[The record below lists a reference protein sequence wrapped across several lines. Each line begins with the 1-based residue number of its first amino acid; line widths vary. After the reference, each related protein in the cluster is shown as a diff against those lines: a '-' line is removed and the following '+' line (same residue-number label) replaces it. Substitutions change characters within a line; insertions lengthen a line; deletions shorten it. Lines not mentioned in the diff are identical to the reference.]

1 MPLSPLEFVNRWR
14 GTDLNELAAYQVFF
28 NGLCEL
34 VQHPKPGD
42 AGTDDATYRFE
53 YPVRKPGGQFGR
65 ADVFKKGAWVW
76 EFKDRSTRKLEGA
89 YEQLLTYRDSLE
101 NPPLLIVC
109 NLEKFLIRT
118 AFSNTPS
125 KAFEFTLEDL
135 LEPSTFELLRNAF
148 HDPERLNPKASRERV
163 TTEAAVTIGELAR
176 SLEARGVPSASA
188 SHFLMQMVFALFAED
203 ARLLPA
209 KLVTRILERTS
220 DNPER
225 ARQYLGE
232 LFHAMAHGGEVLLE
246 DVPHF
251 NGGLFTGDTPIPPL
265 EVGDLKTLRAAAQLA
280 WEEVEPSI
288 FGTLFERALD
298 PRKRAQLGAHYTSRD
313 DINRLTEPVI
323 LEPLRREWQ
332 LIRDRADAA
341 LLSNA
346 TGKVRVREVD
356 EPVTAFIAR
365 LHTLRVLD
373 PACGSGNFLYVAMQA
388 LKTLERDVIAY
399 SQSIGVGG
407 FLTLGPRQFY
417 GLEINPLA
425 HELASVVVWIGYL
438 QWMSA
443 NGYSNYGSPILERL
457 DNIRNVDA
465 LLEVTAQGVRERVW
479 PEAEFI
485 VGNPPFLGDKKMRRE
500 LGDAYVETLRKVFNG
515 RVAGQADFVCYWFE
529 KARAVIETGAT
540 KRAGLIATN
549 SIRGGASRKV
559 LERINATGAI
569 FNAWSDRDW
578 ILEGAAVRVSMVA
591 FDNGYETNK
600 KLNGESTNSI
610 GVDLFVRSNLTTAK
624 ILLENT
630 EVAFQGPVKV
640 GAFDIPSS
648 LARAWLSLP
657 NPSGKQNADV
667 VKPWVN
673 GMDIVRKPTDTW
685 IIDFGKRTESEAA
698 EYLLP
703 FDYVRQYVKPERDR
717 NNDRQRRTFW
727 WRLGRSG
734 QDLKDALALLTRYI
748 VTPRVAKHR
757 VWMYVTV
764 QTVPDSRVCA
774 VARDDDFTF
783 GVLHSRVHELWTLA
797 TCSWHGV
804 GNDPTY
810 NTQSCFETFPFPRP
824 TPAQHLEIE
833 KWAKYLNDVR
843 NALIAADGTRTLTG
857 IYNDLTTLRSSRD
870 STHPVYA
877 LLIAH
882 ERLDAAVIAVYGW
895 DAPLS
900 DDAILAKLLALNLQR
915 AAESEAAHRSTTH
928 S

>member
-1 MPLSPLEFVNRWR
+1 MPLSPLEFVDRWR

-28 NGLCEL
+28 NGLCDL

-148 HDPERLNPKASRERV
+148 HDPERLNPKATRERV

-176 SLEARGVPSASA
+176 SLEARGVSSASA

-225 ARQYLGE
+225 ARQYLGD

-246 DVPHF
+246 DVPYF
-251 NGGLFTGDTPIPPL
+251 NGGLFGSDTPIPPL
-265 EVGDLKTLRAAAQLA
+265 EVSDLKTLRSAAQLA

-298 PRKRAQLGAHYTSRD
+298 PKKRAQLGAHYTSRD
-313 DINRLTEPVI
+313 DINRITEPVI

-332 LIRDRADAA
+332 GIRDRADAA
-341 LLSNA
+341 LLSGA
-346 TGKVRVREVD
+346 TGKIRVREVD
-356 EPVTAFIAR
+356 EPVTAFISR

-373 PACGSGNFLYVAMQA
+373 PACGSGNFLYVAMQS

-417 GLEINPLA
+417 GLEVNPLA
-425 HELASVVVWIGYL
+425 FELASVVVWIGYL

-465 LLEVTAQGVRERVW
+465 LLEVTDAGVKERVW

-500 LGDAYVETLRKVFNG
+500 LGDTYVEGLRKVFNG

-529 KARAVIETGAT
+529 KARAVIESGTT

-591 FDNGYETNK
+591 FDDGSETVKFLDGLEVAAVNA
-600 KLNGESTNSI
+600 
-610 GVDLFVRSNLTTAK
+610 DLTSETDTGKAQQ
-624 ILLENT
+624 LLENAGI
-630 EVAFQGPVKV
+630 AFIGIQKG
-640 GAFDIPSS
+640 GAFDIAGD
-648 LARAWLSLP
+648 LARAWIKIP
-657 NPSGKQNADV
+657 NPNGRSNAEIL
-667 VKPWVN
+667 KPYIN
-673 GMDIVRKPTDTW
+673 GMDIVRRPSDTYL
-685 IIDFGKRTESEAA
+685 IDFNQMSELEAS
-698 EYLLP
+698 EFLVPY
-703 FDYVRQYVKPERDR
+703 DYISQHIKPERLKSRDQVSLR
-717 NNDRQRRTFW
+717 NWWLHQRSRPEMRKSTVGLNRF
-727 WRLGRSG
+727 
-734 QDLKDALALLTRYI
+734 I
-748 VTPRVAKHR
+748 VTPRVAKYR
-757 VWMYVTV
+757 TWVFVDVNTLA
-764 QTVPDSRVCA
+764 DSRIV
-774 VARDDDFTF
+774 VIARDDFHTF
-783 GVLHSRVHELWTLA
+783 GVLHSRIHEVWSLA
-797 TCSWHGV
+797 TCSWHGK

-810 NTQSCFETFPFPRP
+810 NAQSCFETFPFPRP
-824 TPAQHLEIE
+824 TQAQHLEIE

-857 IYNDLTTLRSSRD
+857 IYNDLTALRGSKD

-882 ERLDAAVIAVYGW
+882 ERLDAAVIAAYGW

-900 DDAILAKLLALNLQR
+900 DDEMLAKLLALNLER
-915 AAESEAAHRSTTH
+915 AATQNASSSA
-928 S
+928 

>member
-1 MPLSPLEFVNRWR
+1 M
-14 GTDLNELAAYQVFF
+14 
-28 NGLCEL
+28 
-34 VQHPKPGD
+34 
-42 AGTDDATYRFE
+42 
-53 YPVRKPGGQFGR
+53 
-65 ADVFKKGAWVW
+65 
-76 EFKDRSTRKLEGA
+76 
-89 YEQLLTYRDSLE
+89 
-101 NPPLLIVC
+101 
-109 NLEKFLIRT
+109 
-118 AFSNTPS
+118 
-125 KAFEFTLEDL
+125 

-148 HDPERLNPKASRERV
+148 HDPERLNPKAIRERV
-163 TTEAAVTIGELAR
+163 TAAAAVTIGELAR

-251 NGGLFTGDTPIPPL
+251 NGGLFSGDTPIPPL
-265 EVGDLKTLRAAAQLA
+265 EVSDLKTLRAAAQLS

-298 PRKRAQLGAHYTSRD
+298 PRKGAQLGAHYTSRD
-313 DINRLTEPVI
+313 DINRIVEPVI
-323 LEPLRREWQ
+323 LEPLRIEWQ
-332 LIRDRADAA
+332 TIRDRADAA
-341 LLSNA
+341 LLSGA
-346 TGKVRVREVD
+346 TGKIRVREVD
-356 EPVTAFIAR
+356 EPITAFISR

-373 PACGSGNFLYVAMQA
+373 PACGSGNFLYVAMQS

-417 GLEINPLA
+417 GLEVNPLA

-465 LLEVTAQGVRERVW
+465 LLEVTDTGAVKERVW

-500 LGDAYVETLRKVFNG
+500 LGDAYVEGLRKIFNG

-529 KARAVIETGAT
+529 KARAVIETGTT

-591 FDNGYETNK
+591 FDDSSEAVRFLDGLEVEAVNADLTAETDTGK
-600 KLNGESTNSI
+600 
-610 GVDLFVRSNLTTAK
+610 AQQ
-624 ILLENT
+624 LLENAGI
-630 EVAFQGPVKV
+630 AFIGIQKG
-640 GAFDIPSS
+640 GAFDIVGD
-648 LARAWLSLP
+648 LARAWIKIP
-657 NPSGKQNADV
+657 NPNGRSNAEV
-667 VKPWVN
+667 LKPYIN
-673 GMDIVRKPTDTW
+673 GMDIVRRPSDTYL
-685 IIDFGKRTESEAA
+685 IDFNQMSELEASEFIVPFVFVKQNVQPTRVGLKRENHA
-698 EYLLP
+698 
-703 FDYVRQYVKPERDR
+703 RQWWLHQELRPGM
-717 NNDRQRRTFW
+717 RR
-727 WRLGRSG
+727 
-734 QDLKDALALLTRYI
+734 ALANLEKYI
-748 VTPRVAKHR
+748 TTPRVAKHR
-757 VWMYVTV
+757 VFVWQAAPVLS
-764 QTVPDSRVCA
+764 DSA
-774 VARDDDFTF
+774 VVAIARDDDFTF
-783 GVLHSRVHELWTLA
+783 GVLHSRIHEVWSLKQGTSL
-797 TCSWHGV
+797 GV
-804 GNDPTY
+804 GNDPRYTPS
-810 NTQSCFETFPFPRP
+810 TCFETFPFPRP

-843 NALIAADGTRTLTG
+843 NALIAADGTRKLTG
-857 IYNDLTTLRSSRD
+857 IYNDLTALRGSRN
-870 STHPVYA
+870 STHAVYA

-882 ERLDAAVIAVYGW
+882 ERLDAAVIAAYGW
-895 DAPLS
+895 NAPLG
-900 DDAILAKLLALNLQR
+900 DDEILAKLLALNLER
-915 AAESEAAHRSTTH
+915 AAKGNFTDS
-928 S
+928 

>member
-1 MPLSPLEFVNRWR
+1 MPLSPLEFVDRWR

-28 NGLCEL
+28 NGLCDL

-76 EFKDRSTRKLEGA
+76 EFKDLRTRKLEGA

-148 HDPERLNPKASRERV
+148 HDPERLNPKAIRERV
-163 TTEAAVTIGELAR
+163 TAAAAVTIGELAR

-225 ARQYLGE
+225 ARQYLGD

-251 NGGLFTGDTPIPPL
+251 NGGLFTADTPIPPL
-265 EVGDLKTLRAAAQLA
+265 EVSDLKTLRAAAQLA

-298 PRKRAQLGAHYTSRD
+298 PKKRAQLGAHYTSRE

-332 LIRDRADAA
+332 IIRDRADAA
-341 LLSNA
+341 LLAGA
-346 TGKVRVREVD
+346 TGKIRVREVD
-356 EPVTAFIAR
+356 EPVTAFITR

-373 PACGSGNFLYVAMQA
+373 PACGSGNFLYVAMQS

-465 LLEVTAQGVRERVW
+465 LLELLPDGTMRERAW

-500 LGDAYVETLRKVFNG
+500 LGDAYVEGLRKVFDG

-529 KARAVIETGAT
+529 KARAVIESGTT

-591 FDNGYETNK
+591 FDDGSET
-600 KLNGESTNSI
+600 
-610 GVDLFVRSNLTTAK
+610 VR
-624 ILLENT
+624 LLDGL
-630 EVAFQGPVKV
+630 EVAVVNADLTSEADTGKAHQLTENAGIAFIGIQKG
-640 GAFDIPSS
+640 GAFDIAGD
-648 LARAWLSLP
+648 LARAWIKIP
-657 NPSGKQNADV
+657 NPNGRSNAEIL
-667 VKPWVN
+667 KPYIN
-673 GMDIVRKPTDTW
+673 GMDIVRRPSDTYL
-685 IIDFGKRTESEAA
+685 IDFNQMSELEAS
-698 EYLLP
+698 EFLVP
-703 FDYVRQYVKPERDR
+703 FEFVVQQVKPERMKNRDKPSL
-717 NNDRQRRTFW
+717 QFW
-727 WRLGRSG
+727 WLHQRSRPEMRCAIAN
-734 QDLKDALALLTRYI
+734 LEKYI
-748 VTPRVAKHR
+748 VTARLAKHR
-757 VWMYVTV
+757 IWNFAFQPTLS
-764 QTVPDSRVCA
+764 DSQV
-774 VARDDDFTF
+774 VVIARDDNFTF
-783 GVLHSRVHELWTLA
+783 GVLHSRIHEVWSLVMGTSLEDRPRY
-797 TCSWHGV
+797 TPS
-804 GNDPTY
+804 T
-810 NTQSCFETFPFPRP
+810 CFETFPFPRP

-833 KWAKYLNDVR
+833 KWAKYLSDVR

-857 IYNDLTTLRSSRD
+857 IYNDLTNLRGSRD

-882 ERLDAAVIAVYGW
+882 ERLDAAVIAAYGW
-895 DAPLS
+895 NAPLS
-900 DDAILAKLLALNLQR
+900 DDEILAKLLALNLER
-915 AAESEAAHRSTTH
+915 AMKSNSADG
-928 S
+928 

>member
-1 MPLSPLEFVNRWR
+1 MSLSPLEFVDRWR
-14 GTDLNELAAYQVFF
+14 GTELNELAAYQVFF

-76 EFKDRSTRKLEGA
+76 EFKDRHTRKLEGA

-148 HDPERLNPKASRERV
+148 HDPERLNPKATRERV

-246 DVPHF
+246 DVPYF
-251 NGGLFTGDTPIPPL
+251 NSGLFTGDTPIPAL
-265 EVGDLKTLRAAAQLA
+265 EVSDLKTLRAAAQLA

-298 PRKRAQLGAHYTSRD
+298 PKKRAQLGAHYTSRD

-341 LLSNA
+341 LLAGA
-346 TGKVRVREVD
+346 TGKIRVREVD
-356 EPVTAFIAR
+356 EPVTAFITR

-465 LLEVTAQGVRERVW
+465 LLEVTDTGMRERVW

-500 LGDAYVETLRKVFNG
+500 LGDAYVEGLRKIFNG

-529 KARAVIETGAT
+529 KARAVIEAGAT

-549 SIRGGASRKV
+549 SIRQSANRKV

-578 ILEGAAVRVSMVA
+578 ILEGAAVNVSIVG
-591 FDNGYETNK
+591 FDNGD
-600 KLNGESTNSI
+600 ESERFLDGKSVSQIHT
-610 GVDLFVRSNLTTAK
+610 NLTTGTDLTAARVLK
-624 ILLENT
+624 ENLDI
-630 EVAFQGPVKV
+630 AFIGVQRGGNFDVS
-640 GAFDIPSS
+640 AATAEAWLDIPN
-648 LARAWLSLP
+648 P
-657 NPSGKQNADV
+657 NSFSNRDV
-667 VKPWVN
+667 VKPYMTGSDIMQKSEGRWIVDFALMSEDQAEQYIVPFAHVVSAVKASRTELKRANHAKYWWRFQETRPGLRKALESRSRFIATSRVSKYRLFVWVN
-673 GMDIVRKPTDTW
+673 AKTILESRGIAFCLETD
-685 IIDFGKRTESEAA
+685 
-698 EYLLP
+698 
-703 FDYVRQYVKPERDR
+703 FD
-717 NNDRQRRTFW
+717 
-727 WRLGRSG
+727 
-734 QDLKDALALLTRYI
+734 
-748 VTPRVAKHR
+748 
-757 VWMYVTV
+757 
-764 QTVPDSRVCA
+764 
-774 VARDDDFTF
+774 F
-783 GVLHSRVHELWTLA
+783 GVLNSRIHTTWALHTGSTLEDRPLY
-797 TCSWHGV
+797 T
-804 GNDPTY
+804 T
-810 NTQSCFETFPFPRP
+810 TTCFETFPFPRP
-824 TPAQHLEIE
+824 TSAQHLEIE

-857 IYNDLTTLRSSRD
+857 IYNDLTMLRSARD

-882 ERLDAAVIAVYGW
+882 ERLDAAVIAAYGW
-895 DAPLS
+895 DAPLR
-900 DDAILAKLLALNLQR
+900 DDDILAKLLALNLQR
-915 AAESEAAHRSTTH
+915 SANSDSIDT
-928 S
+928 

>member
-1 MPLSPLEFVNRWR
+1 M
-14 GTDLNELAAYQVFF
+14 
-28 NGLCEL
+28 
-34 VQHPKPGD
+34 
-42 AGTDDATYRFE
+42 
-53 YPVRKPGGQFGR
+53 
-65 ADVFKKGAWVW
+65 
-76 EFKDRSTRKLEGA
+76 
-89 YEQLLTYRDSLE
+89 
-101 NPPLLIVC
+101 LIVC

-135 LEPSTFELLRNAF
+135 LEPSTFVLLRNAF
-148 HDPERLNPKASRERV
+148 HDPERLNPKAIRERV
-163 TTEAAVTIGELAR
+163 TAAAAVTIGELAR

-251 NGGLFTGDTPIPPL
+251 NGGLFSGDTPIPPL
-265 EVGDLKTLRAAAQLA
+265 EVSDLKTLRAAAQLS

-298 PRKRAQLGAHYTSRD
+298 PRKGAQLGAHYTSRD
-313 DINRLTEPVI
+313 DINRIVEPVI
-323 LEPLRREWQ
+323 LEPLRIEWQ
-332 LIRDRADAA
+332 TIRDRADAA
-341 LLSNA
+341 LLSGA
-346 TGKVRVREVD
+346 TGKIRVREVD
-356 EPVTAFIAR
+356 EPITAFISR

-373 PACGSGNFLYVAMQA
+373 PACGSGNFLYVAMQS

-417 GLEINPLA
+417 GLEVNPLA

-465 LLEVTAQGVRERVW
+465 LLEVTDTGAVKERVW

-500 LGDAYVETLRKVFNG
+500 LGDAYVEGLRKIFNG

-529 KARAVIETGAT
+529 KARAVIETGTT

-591 FDNGYETNK
+591 FDDSSEAVRFLDGLEVEAVNADLTAETDTGK
-600 KLNGESTNSI
+600 
-610 GVDLFVRSNLTTAK
+610 AQQ
-624 ILLENT
+624 LLENAGI
-630 EVAFQGPVKV
+630 AFIGIQKG
-640 GAFDIPSS
+640 GAFDIVGD
-648 LARAWLSLP
+648 LARAWIKIP
-657 NPSGKQNADV
+657 NPNGRSNAEV
-667 VKPWVN
+667 LKPYIN
-673 GMDIVRKPTDTW
+673 GMDIVRRPSDTYL
-685 IIDFGKRTESEAA
+685 IDFNQMSELEASEFIVPFVFVKQNVQPTRVGLKRENHA
-698 EYLLP
+698 
-703 FDYVRQYVKPERDR
+703 RQWWLHQELRPGM
-717 NNDRQRRTFW
+717 RR
-727 WRLGRSG
+727 
-734 QDLKDALALLTRYI
+734 ALANLEKYI
-748 VTPRVAKHR
+748 TTPRVAKHR
-757 VWMYVTV
+757 VFVWQAAPVLS
-764 QTVPDSRVCA
+764 DSA
-774 VARDDDFTF
+774 VVAIARDDDFTF
-783 GVLHSRVHELWTLA
+783 GVLHSRIHEVWSLKQGTSL
-797 TCSWHGV
+797 GV
-804 GNDPTY
+804 GNDPRYTPS
-810 NTQSCFETFPFPRP
+810 TCFETFPFPRP

-857 IYNDLTTLRSSRD
+857 IYNDLTALRGSRD
-870 STHPVYA
+870 STHAVYA

-882 ERLDAAVIAVYGW
+882 ERLDAAVIAAYGW
-895 DAPLS
+895 NAPLG
-900 DDAILAKLLALNLQR
+900 DDEILAKLLALNLER
-915 AAESEAAHRSTTH
+915 AAKGNFTDS
-928 S
+928 

>member
-28 NGLCEL
+28 NGLCDL

-42 AGTDDATYRFE
+42 AGTDDASYRFE

-76 EFKDRSTRKLEGA
+76 EFKDRNTRKLEGA

-148 HDPERLNPKASRERV
+148 HDPERLNPKAIRERV

-176 SLEARGVPSASA
+176 SLEARGVPTASA

-225 ARQYLGE
+225 ARQYLGD

-246 DVPHF
+246 DVPYF
-251 NGGLFTGDTPIPPL
+251 NGGLFTGDTPIPML
-265 EVGDLKTLRAAAQLA
+265 EVSDLKTLRAAAQLA

-298 PRKRAQLGAHYTSRD
+298 EKKRAQLGAHYTSRD

-332 LIRDRADAA
+332 IIRVRADAA
-341 LLSNA
+341 LLSGA

-356 EPVTAFIAR
+356 EPVTAFITR

-417 GLEINPLA
+417 GLEVNPLA

-465 LLEVTAQGVRERVW
+465 LLEVTDAGVRERVW

-485 VGNPPFLGDKKMRRE
+485 VGNPPFLGNYKMRQE
-500 LGDAYVETLRKVFNG
+500 LGDEYTEKLRQIFAA
-515 RVAGQADFVCYWFE
+515 RVPSKADFVTYWFE
-529 KARAVIETGAT
+529 KSRAMLERDSKLRV
-540 KRAGLIATN
+540 GLIATN
-549 SIRGGASRKV
+549 SIRQQTNRPV
-559 LERINATGAI
+559 LDKINETGEI
-569 FNAWSDRDW
+569 FEAWSDMSW
-578 ILEGAAVRVSMVA
+578 VLEGAAVNVSVVA
-591 FDNGYETNK
+591 FAK
-600 KLNGESTNSI
+600 KSDTQKRLDGNAVASINSSLSATADFSLAMRLSANL
-610 GVDLFVRSNLTTAK
+610 DLVYKGIEPS
-624 ILLENT
+624 
-630 EVAFQGPVKV
+630 
-640 GAFDIPSS
+640 GAFDVSEQT
-648 LARAWLSLP
+648 ARSWLTNP
-657 NPSGKQNADV
+657 NPSGAKNEDVLKPYIGGDDILGKSKERWLIDFSAMPQDVAAEYIVPFAHVETV
-667 VKPWVN
+667 VKPARAN
-673 GMDIVRKPTDTW
+673 N
-685 IIDFGKRTESEAA
+685 
-698 EYLLP
+698 
-703 FDYVRQYVKPERDR
+703 R
-717 NNDRQRRTFW
+717 NSDRQNRW
-727 WRLGRSG
+727 WLAGRSRPEMRRK
-734 QDLKDALALLTRYI
+734 LEPLSRFIATS
-748 VTPRVAKHR
+748 RVAKHR
-757 VWMYVTV
+757 VFVWLPKSVLPSNALTV
-764 QTVPDSRVCA
+764 I
-774 VARDDDFTF
+774 AREDDFMF
-783 GVLHSRVHELWTLA
+783 GVVNSKPHLLWVNELGSSLEDRSQYT
-797 TCSWHGV
+797 
-804 GNDPTY
+804 NDT
-810 NTQSCFETFPFPRP
+810 FETFPFPRP

-843 NALIAADGTRTLTG
+843 NALLEADGTRTLTG
-857 IYNDLTTLRSSRD
+857 IYNDLTTLRSARD
-870 STHPVYA
+870 STHAVYA

-882 ERLDAAVIAVYGW
+882 ERLDAAVIAAYGW
-895 DAPLS
+895 DAPLT
-900 DDAILAKLLALNLQR
+900 DDYILAKLLALNLER
-915 AAESEAAHRSTTH
+915 AVKSDFLNS
-928 S
+928 